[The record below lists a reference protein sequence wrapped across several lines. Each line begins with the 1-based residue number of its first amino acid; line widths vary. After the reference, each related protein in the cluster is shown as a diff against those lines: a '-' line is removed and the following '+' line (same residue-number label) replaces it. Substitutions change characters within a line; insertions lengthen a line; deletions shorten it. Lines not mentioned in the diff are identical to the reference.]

1 MGHVQIRDDAIWAA
15 QIEGSKALKQKILS
29 LGEGEIVE
37 LEIDG
42 IVGRWEKM
50 RDGKDGRPTNGIKP
64 IGPMREIWKRF
75 QSRRGDVAEVREVR
89 TADAY
94 LAALSDTMSEWNSPE
109 DEEAFR
115 DL

>member
-1 MGHVQIRDDAIWAA
+1 MGHVEIRDDAIWVA
-15 QIEGSKALKQKILS
+15 QIEGNKILKQKILS
-29 LGEGEIVE
+29 LAEGEAVE

-50 RDGKDGRPTNGIKP
+50 RDGKDGRPTSGIKP
-64 IGPMREIWKRF
+64 IGPMKEVWKRF
-75 QSRRGDVAEVREVR
+75 QSRRGDIVEIREVR

-109 DEEAFR
+109 
-115 DL
+115 